1 MFPSHYNPRFVHS
14 FVRKQRGYSHT
25 PLHHSTIVAEEEGDR
40 TKYGGL
46 SNNPHQGEGVDVYPG
61 HYGHSNRLKRL
72 KQRVNAFLPSEGR
85 NLNLHQVSHFPSSSA
100 YETKRNELLKIPGI
114 KNAISS
120 IEQVEPSSP
129 TRKPWFEEPH
139 SQVGGVMSR
148 STFIVP
154 FVTGVI
160 KPSLN
165 DSKQSSLLSITEE
178 PLTPSRYLYS
188 NPCILPALPAG
199 DSSLVN
205 VEFLSGMVVGY
216 YGNSELE
223 ARKNERGEFLQRFG
237 VCVPV
242 NMLVIYRTETQ
253 SYSFSR

>member
-1 MFPSHYNPRFVHS
+1 MFPSHYNPHFVHS
-14 FVRKQRGYSHT
+14 FVRKQRGYSHI
-25 PLHHSTIVAEEEGDR
+25 PLHHSTIVREEEGDR

-46 SNNPHQGEGVDVYPG
+46 SNDPQGENVDIYPG
-61 HYGHSNRLKRL
+61 HYGHFNRLKRL
-72 KQRVNAFLPSEGR
+72 KQRVSAFQPSEGR
-85 NLNLHQVSHFPSSSA
+85 NFNFHQASHFPSSSA

-139 SQVGGVMSR
+139 SQTGGVMSQ
-148 STFIVP
+148 SSFKVP
-154 FVTGVI
+154 FVTGV
-160 KPSLN
+160 KSLN

-178 PLTPSRYLYS
+178 PLTSSRYLYS
-188 NPCILPALPAG
+188 NPCILPSLPAA
-199 DSSLVN
+199 DSSLVSI
-205 VEFLSGMVVGY
+205 EFSSGMVVGY
-216 YGNSELE
+216 YGNNELE
-223 ARKNERGEFLQRFG
+223 ARKNESEKFLQIFD

-242 NMLVIYRTETQ
+242 NTLVIYRTETQ